1 MEMAKAS
8 EMEMAKASEMEMAK
22 ASEMEMDLD
31 WGLDQGQNSRRST
44 AHLQLLP
51 QSRLLLL

>member
-1 MEMAKAS
+1 MVMAKAS
-8 EMEMAKASEMEMAK
+8 EMEMASVT
-22 ASEMEMDLD
+22 EMDLD